1 MDVRNIEDVAPIV
14 EHNGTVP
21 VWWMVNSREMKDI
34 TDGGFLELV
43 NEFEVAGGGYVDPH
57 SHPTHEFYY
66 VLRGRGIMTIGDEER
81 TIAQGDLVHIPPDAV
96 HSLRPVTDHAPI
108 HCFCFAI
115 GVKGAGPID
124 YTNH

>member
-1 MDVRNIEDVAPIV
+1 MDVRSIEDVEPIV

-21 VWWMVNSREMKDI
+21 VWWMIKSREFKDI
-34 TDGGFLELV
+34 TEGGFLELV
-43 NEFEVAGGGYVDPH
+43 NEFEVAGGGYVEPH

-66 VLRGRGIMTIGDEER
+66 VLNGRGIMQIGDEER
-81 TIAQGDLVHIPPDAV
+81 EVRQGDLVHIPPDVV
-96 HSLRPVTDHAPI
+96 HTLRPVSDHAPI

-115 GVKGAGPID
+115 GVKDSGPID

>member
-1 MDVRNIEDVAPIV
+1 
-14 EHNGTVP
+14 
-21 VWWMVNSREMKDI
+21 VWWMVQSQEMREI

-43 NEFEVAGGGYVDPH
+43 NEFEVAGGGYVNPH

-66 VLRGRGIMTIGDEER
+66 VLRGRGIMTIGDEDR
-81 TIAQGDLVHIPPDAV
+81 DIAQGDLVYIPPDVV

-115 GVKGAGPID
+115 GVKGAGTID
-124 YTNH
+124 YTHN